1 LYQLKN
7 IFYEVIEKTKA
18 FILGAGKII
27 LALSIVLWFL
37 ASNGASEYKNAE
49 KFVPTL
55 EENSNLKDE
64 ALQKKIASYK
74 LEHSYIGTMGK
85 LIEPVIA
92 PMGYDWKI
100 GIALISSFAARE
112 VFVGALAT
120 IYSVESE
127 GEDVGTIKERMATEV
142 NPKTGLKRFN
152 LATGMSLLLFYAFAM
167 QCIGT
172 LAIVKRE
179 TKSWKWPILQ
189 LLGMGILAYISALL
203 AFNIFN

>member
-1 LYQLKN
+1 M
-7 IFYEVIEKTKA
+7 
-18 FILGAGKII
+18 
-27 LALSIVLWFL
+27 
-37 ASNGASEYKNAE
+37 
-49 KFVPTL
+49 
-55 EENSNLKDE
+55 
-64 ALQKKIASYK
+64 LQKKIASYK

-85 LIEPVIA
+85 FIEPAIE
-92 PMGYDWKI
+92 PLGYDWKI

-127 GEDVGTIKERMATEV
+127 GEDVGTIKERMGAEI
-142 NPKTGLKRFN
+142 NQKTGLKRFN
-152 LATGMSLLLFYAFAM
+152 FATGMSLLLFYAFAM

-189 LLGMGILAYISALL
+189 LVGMGVLAYVVAFL
-203 AFNIFN
+203 AFYILS